1 MMKRVTNY
9 RLTRVV
15 TKDKKEIWAIE
26 YEKVVTRLEHVIIP
40 LPDVDLDDVDAAK
53 EEAIEILACNPEE
66 VEVEL

>member
-15 TKDKKEIWAIE
+15 TQKGEEMWAVE
-26 YEKVVTRLEHVIIP
+26 YEKVVTRLEHVVIP
-40 LPDVDLDDVDAAK
+40 LPDIDLDDVEAAK
-53 EEAIEILACNPEE
+53 EEAVQILACNPEE